1 MSDHSVRRILLFLLG
16 LLAAGLAVVFTLTE
30 HEFIANVAALWA
42 FGLFF
47 CSVKSEG
54 PE

>member
-16 LLAAGLAVVFTLTE
+16 LLVLGLAVY
-30 HEFIANVAALWA
+30 WA
-42 FGLFF
+42 FLHYRHLSCLALIWAFLLFAD
-47 CSVKSEG
+47 SVESEG